1 MTTLSTRDQIIA
13 AADRLFYEHG
23 FESTSFADIAQA
35 VHISRGNFY
44 YHFKTKDDILE
55 AVIAAR
61 GNKTQGMLAGWSAA
75 GATPQERIRDFIHIL
90 LRNKAAIQNYG
101 CPVGTLCT
109 ELAKL
114 EHASRG
120 EAAALFILFR
130 DWLREQFG
138 LLGCGGKSD
147 ALAMHLLGRSQG
159 IATLANAFHDETYI
173 QYEVQQLCDWLD
185 DQAAQASRG
194 LPPARTINGDT

>member
-13 AADRLFYEHG
+13 AAGRLFYEHG

-44 YHFKTKDDILE
+44 YHFKTKDDILK

-61 GNKTQGMLAGWSAA
+61 GKKTLGMLAGWSAA
-75 GATPQERIRDFIHIL
+75 GATPRERIRDFIHIL

-101 CPVGTLCT
+101 CPVGTLCA

-114 EHASRG
+114 EHASRD
-120 EAAALFILFR
+120 EAAALFTLFR
-130 DWLREQFG
+130 DWLREQFEQ
-138 LLGCGGKSD
+138 LGCGGKSD

-159 IATLANAFHDETYI
+159 VATLANAFHDEMYI

-185 DQAAQASRG
+185 DQAAQASRNP
-194 LPPARTINGDT
+194 PPA